1 MQNYV
6 LKLAEKEKKMKGP
19 PNISDQNTPH
29 QARNLGLTSQFPITI
44 ARGQVTP
51 NYAPLGAY
59 APSSITHT
67 MQAPA

>member
-29 QARNLGLTSQFPITI
+29 QARNLGLTSQFPITLPAVRSHRI
-44 ARGQVTP
+44 TL
-51 NYAPLGAY
+51 PLVHMHLA
-59 APSSITHT
+59 A
-67 MQAPA
+67 